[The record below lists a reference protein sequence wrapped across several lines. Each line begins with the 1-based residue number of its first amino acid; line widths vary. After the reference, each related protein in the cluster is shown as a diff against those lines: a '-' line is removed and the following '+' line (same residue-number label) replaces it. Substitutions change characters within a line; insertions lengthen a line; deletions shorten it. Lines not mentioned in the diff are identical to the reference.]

1 MTNSTPDETDPEWI
15 EWFSKKMDEASPE
28 EEAFWKRR
36 QRLGLGVGLDEDGSL
51 VYAKDLPEAKK
62 TSKPR
67 AVNRGV

>member
-1 MTNSTPDETDPEWI
+1 MTNTTPDESDSQWI

-36 QRLGLGVGLDEDGSL
+36 QRLGLGVGVGLDEDGSL
-51 VYAKDLPEAKK
+51 VYAKDLPEA
-62 TSKPR
+62 R